1 MSLDPRLNLHIF
13 LTHALHESRFLKQAH
28 SIAETLGN
36 NVVLAAKWAA
46 GLDEKTVLDPRI
58 TIWRVRIRTLT
69 LPRFVI
75 FQLVK
80 AIEWC
85 LHIVRYAR
93 RNRPAR
99 IHCHSLASLPVGVVA
114 KRFTGAKLIFDAHEL
129 ETERVGL
136 HGARQWLDR
145 RIERHLIRHCD
156 AVICVSDAIA
166 DWYAERYGIARPTV
180 VRNIPDIRTQEDL
193 AGSQVLRVRLGLAAD
208 DLLFIYV
215 GGLSHGR
222 RIEQYLRVFARASSN
237 RHLVFMGYGELE
249 DKIREAAAQYPNI
262 HFHPAV
268 APHEVLRYTASAD
281 VGLVGVENVCLSYY
295 YALPNKIFEYLLAG
309 LPAVAG
315 KWPELERVVSG
326 YDCGWLHDEDDD
338 ALLRVVEEIDR
349 EAIEKRR
356 AGVEEARQA
365 FSWENEENALV
376 QLYRDLTP
384 A

>member
-1 MSLDPRLNLHIF
+1 MSLNPRLDLHIF

-28 SIAETLGN
+28 SITETLGHT
-36 NVVLAAKWAA
+36 VVLAAKWAA
-46 GLDEKTVLDPRI
+46 GLDENTVINSRI
-58 TIWRVRIRTLT
+58 SIWRVRLRTLP
-69 LPRFVI
+69 LPRSAS

-85 LHIVRYAR
+85 FRIVRYAR

-99 IHCHSLASLPVGVVA
+99 IHCHSLASLPVGVAA
-114 KRFTGAKLIFDAHEL
+114 KRFTGAKLIYDAHEL

-136 HGARQWLDR
+136 RGAQQWLDR
-145 RIERHLIRHCD
+145 RIERYLIRHCD
-156 AVICVSDAIA
+156 AVICVSDPIA
-166 DWYAERYGIARPTV
+166 DWYAEHYGIARPTV
-180 VRNIPDIRTQEDL
+180 IRNIPDLRTQEDQG
-193 AGSQVLRVRLGLAAD
+193 GSKLLRDRLGLADD
-208 DLLFIYV
+208 DLIFIYQ
-215 GGLSHGR
+215 GSLNHGR
-222 RIEQYLRVFARASSN
+222 RIEQYLRIFARASSN

-249 DKIREAAAQYPNI
+249 GKAREAAARYPNI

-268 APHEVLRYTASAD
+268 APHEVLRYTTSAD

-309 LPAVAG
+309 LPVVAG

-338 ALLRVVEEIDR
+338 ALLRVIEGLDR
-349 EAIEKRR
+349 EAINEKR
-356 AGVEEARQA
+356 AGVQTARQA
-365 FSWENEENALV
+365 FSWEEEEKTLV

-384 A
+384 